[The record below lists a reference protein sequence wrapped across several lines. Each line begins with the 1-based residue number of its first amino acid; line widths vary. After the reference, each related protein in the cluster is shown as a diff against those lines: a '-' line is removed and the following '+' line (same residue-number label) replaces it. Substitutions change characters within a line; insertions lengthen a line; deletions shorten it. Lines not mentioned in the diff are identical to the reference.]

1 MDLIWA
7 TRRARQTRPVRATIG
22 LHNGPECLERAW
34 AGTAALSPPRVIAL
48 VEG

>member
-7 TRRARQTRPVRATIG
+7 TRRARQTGLSAPTIG

-34 AGTAALSPPRVIAL
+34 AGTAALSSPRVIAL